1 VEEKLVYEHTFP
13 LRHHWWIDSGIIGLY
28 NIAGQL
34 KDSNSQYHSIHYSV
48 NMQELIFQAPSQ
60 QTLKD
65 FLDSCYE
72 ELANRYWNVSTRK
85 QREANE
91 LVIYDKN
98 TNQFG
103 LIPRRSPTPIP
114 GLFTKGSSYRAENEE
129 YAKLSMKMQ
138 ERVDTFLLE
147 NQKTL
152 WGAKKRLLYDSPVC
166 HPIIQLFPNKGT
178 RTTCCICGQEN
189 ICSEVSQ
196 PSFLLFAS
204 PTATLSFNS
213 EGKKPDKICWECQF
227 LSKFAV
233 EAAYYKQ
240 RIKDRK
246 PENLFILQ
254 MTTSHAEKLI
264 NSHMFLNAQANV
276 RQFDEENHLSNIGT
290 TKSDNRLLY
299 YAKLPYEFLWA
310 FFHDSYESLRI
321 EAEEHAQ
328 SAEELT
334 MLCIKPVIETPLQIY
349 LLVIGYKGQTF
360 MIKEIIAY
368 SETAYA
374 FRLLHSFHEEFAQ
387 DHKFLFK
394 VFRDLYLPNEGKAFD
409 ISNNLWRNRILQ
421 RVLQKKDILQQM
433 ESFAFRKSLK
443 DDFPFLG
450 NLLNFTQSY
459 QLKIKEG
466 IGMTQDQVDV
476 AVNLGRQIVLSARD
490 IAKDISGSNFD
501 RVKGDLFTLRKTRTV
516 TDFLEQLNRIQFRYN
531 IVVSNQILGGILE
544 KVTFDDFKSYCLLG
558 ALNTYNNFKRSKGK
572 KDDEETR
579 DENQEDKGE

>member
-1 VEEKLVYEHTFP
+1 MEENLVYEHTFP

-34 KDSNSQYHSIHYSV
+34 KDRNSQYHSIHYSV

-60 QTLKD
+60 ETLKD

-85 QREANE
+85 QREAND

-98 TNQFG
+98 ANHFR
-103 LIPRRSPTPIP
+103 LIPRRNPTPIP
-114 GLFTKGSSYRAENEE
+114 GLFTKGSSYRAENKE
-129 YAKLSMKMQ
+129 YAKLSMAMQ
-138 ERVDTFLLE
+138 ERVDTFLHE
-147 NQKTL
+147 NKKTL

-166 HPIIQLFPNKGT
+166 HPIIQLFPNKGK

-213 EGKKPDKICWECQF
+213 EGKKPDKICWECVY

-233 EAAYYKQ
+233 EASYYKSY
-240 RIKDRK
+240 D
-246 PENLFILQ
+246 ENLYILQ
-254 MTTSHAEKLI
+254 MHTGHLEKLV
-264 NSHMFLNAQANV
+264 NSHTLPKAQSAV
-276 RQFDEENHLSNIGT
+276 RQFDEENYHSNIGT
-290 TKSDNRLLY
+290 IKSDNRLLY
-299 YAKLPYEFLWA
+299 YARLPYELLWG
-310 FFHDSYESLRI
+310 FIHDMYEVLRL
-321 EAEEHAQ
+321 EAEMHAQ
-328 SAEELT
+328 SSEEFT
-334 MLCIKPVIETPLQIY
+334 MLCIKPIIETPLQLI
-349 LLVIGYKGQTF
+349 LLVVASKGQTF
-360 MIKEIIAY
+360 MLKELIAY

-374 FRLLHSFHEEFAQ
+374 FRLLHSLHDEFSQ

-394 VFRDLYLPNEGKAFD
+394 VFQDLYLPNEGKAFD
-409 ISNNLWRNRILQ
+409 ISNSIWRNRILQ
-421 RVLQKKDILQQM
+421 RVLQKKSILQPI

-443 DDFPFLG
+443 QDFPYLG
-450 NLLNFTQSY
+450 NLLSFTRSY
-459 QLKIKEG
+459 QLIIKEG
-466 IGMTQDQVDV
+466 IGMTQDQVDA
-476 AVNLGRQIVLSARD
+476 AVNLGKQIVLSARD
-490 IAKDISGSNFD
+490 AAKDISESNFD

-544 KVTFDDFKSYCLLG
+544 KVTFDDFKSYCLLA
-558 ALNTYNNFKRSKGK
+558 ALNTYNNLKRPKGK
-572 KDDEETR
+572 KDNEETR
-579 DENQEDKGE
+579 D